1 MTVLSPSKLLN
12 YASPLVCHKNSSGEP
27 KQLSYDDMVTY
38 DNLRIAYFQTI
49 QGKQHRH
56 RVQQFKQNFISEL

>member
-1 MTVLSPSKLLN
+1 MTVLSPSKSLN
-12 YASPLVCHKNSSGEP
+12 YASPSVCHNDSDGEP

-49 QGKQHRH
+49 QGKKHRH
-56 RVQQFKQNFISEL
+56 RA